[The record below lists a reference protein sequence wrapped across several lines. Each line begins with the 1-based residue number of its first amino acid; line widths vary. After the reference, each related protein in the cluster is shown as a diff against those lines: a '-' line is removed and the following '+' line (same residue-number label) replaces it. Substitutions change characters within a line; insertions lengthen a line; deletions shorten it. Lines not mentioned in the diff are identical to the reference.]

1 MWWAA
6 ALTSKVDDARKQG
19 FERALDGRAELGQ
32 RQTEKDHDDSER
44 TGEGAEP
51 DQDAERRHERGR
63 GSIFQVV
70 CVEPSSKSVAEL
82 LQG

>member
-1 MWWAA
+1 MRWAA

-51 DQDAERRHERGR
+51 DQDAERRHATTEVFD
-63 GSIFQVV
+63 FQEVV
-70 CVEPSSKSVAEL
+70 
-82 LQG
+82 